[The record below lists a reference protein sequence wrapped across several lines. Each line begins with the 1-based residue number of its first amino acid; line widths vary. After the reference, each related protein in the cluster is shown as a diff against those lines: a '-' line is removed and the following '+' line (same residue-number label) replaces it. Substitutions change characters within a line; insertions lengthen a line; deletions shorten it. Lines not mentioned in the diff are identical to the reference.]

1 MSGIYRGLG
10 GVIILDMIDGDGNEV
25 SCKTAEHLMATPY
38 DGDAFAE
45 SGDSGSLVYNN
56 EKEIVGE
63 LFRAGVWR
71 HFSSNT
77 FMFSTH
83 QKGERDR
90 SFVYAA
96 CVRDPLLYS
105 YRIWKVAEV
114 VKLSRQAIMLEI
126 SSVSLSYL
134 QYCYYRIHIYQ
145 TLSDR

>member
-1 MSGIYRGLG
+1 MSGIYRGLD
-10 GVIILDMIDGDGNEV
+10 GVIILHMIDGDGNEV
-25 SCKTAEHLMATPY
+25 SCKTAEHLVATPY
-38 DGDAFAE
+38 DGDVFAE

-56 EKEIVGE
+56 EKAVVGE
-63 LFRAGVWR
+63 LFRAAGVWR
-71 HFSSNT
+71 HVSSNT

-126 SSVSLSYL
+126 PSVSLSYL
-134 QYCYYRIHIYQ
+134 QYCYHRIHIY
-145 TLSDR
+145 